1 MMSKEQILGIVRHVL
16 TFAGGFLVVRG
27 KIDES
32 TLTEVVGSL
41 VTLAGLVWSVLDKNT
56 KKDGSEA

>member
-1 MMSKEQILGIVRHVL
+1 MNKNQILGIVRHIL

-32 TLTEVVGSL
+32 TLTEIVGSL
-41 VTLAGLVWSVLDKNT
+41 VTLAGLVWSVLEKQP

>member
-1 MMSKEQILGIVRHVL
+1 MNKNQILGIVRHIL

-32 TLTEVVGSL
+32 TLTEIVGSL
-41 VTLAGLVWSVLDKNT
+41 VTLAGLVWSVLEKQP
-56 KKDGSEA
+56 KKDGSEG